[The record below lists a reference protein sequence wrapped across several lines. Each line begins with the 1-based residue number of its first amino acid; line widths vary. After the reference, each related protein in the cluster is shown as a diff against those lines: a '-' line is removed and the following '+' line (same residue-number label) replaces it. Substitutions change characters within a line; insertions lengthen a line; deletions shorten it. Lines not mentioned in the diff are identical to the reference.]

1 MNSSEYGILTYLL
14 SFQLHPYAGFTGPF
28 VPWVLLPPWQRTGV
42 PCSCLDFFF
51 FPPALSLAMYFYPP
65 HNSKRK
71 RKVKVKSL
79 SAQSCPTLC
88 NPMDCS
94 PPGYSV
100 HLILQARIL
109 EWVAISFSRG
119 SSWPR
124 DQTWVSRIA
133 GRCFLTSE
141 PPGKPLHPTQAFT
154 NSRVLL
160 ILIPLKGMSPSA
172 LTLP

>member
-14 SFQLHPYAGFTGPF
+14 SFQLYPYAGFTGPF
-28 VPWVLLPPWQRTGV
+28 VPWVLLPPWQRIGV

-51 FPPALSLAMYFYPP
+51 FPTSAFPCHVLLPSTQLKEKAKSE
-65 HNSKRK
+65 
-71 RKVKVKSL
+71 VKLL

-109 EWVAISFSRG
+109 EWIAISFSRG

-141 PPGKPLHPTQAFT
+141 PPGKPQQK
-154 NSRVLL
+154 N
-160 ILIPLKGMSPSA
+160 
-172 LTLP
+172 